1 VSTLPGDVQDVHAQV
16 SKLVNEEKKCRD
28 RTIKGLTE
36 LDKEI
41 GDLIINPKH
50 PDEIKQYALMLHD
63 QINQNIGHLKQGKDI
78 EKMPFAVEI
87 IEVGNSKEKTTNSK
101 NKTKDPK
108 AKKRHHK
115 KVRQKE
121 EPLKENNKPSGFIK
135 KLFKWF
141 SSPWSVRWRDL

>member
-1 VSTLPGDVQDVHAQV
+1 VSTLPGDVHAQV
-16 SKLVNEEKKCRD
+16 SKLVNEEKKCRE